1 MANVKRPNGNFDQL
15 ICEKKTEL
23 LKVDIHRAMVEYI
36 DLVFLKNSILVD
48 ATAQDLA
55 TTREILDVPIIQD
68 LDKVKKTLYGTDDD
82 PDEKTGIV
90 NKVNKMFND
99 WKFSKRLQNILWAI
113 FGSSIIGIITTV
125 VIIITKLIDKG
136 W

>member
-1 MANVKRPNGNFDQL
+1 MSKIPNGNFDQL
-15 ICEKKTEL
+15 IWEKKAEL
-23 LKVDIHRAMVEYI
+23 LKVNIHKAMIEYI
-36 DLVFLKNSILVD
+36 DLIFLKNSMMVD
-48 ATAQDLA
+48 ATAEDLKA
-55 TTREILDVPIIQD
+55 TRDIMDVPILAD
-68 LDKVKKTLYGTDDD
+68 LERLKKTIYGNDEDT
-82 PDEKTGIV
+82 DEKTGCL

-99 WKFSKRLQNILWAI
+99 WKFTKRLQNILWTI